1 MKKDAFDNVQGE
13 ETCNGICE
21 IFLSIIYINI
31 HDIKIWWTVFS
42 LRSLRPGIF
51 ILYTISF
58 PWQPGHYSEKL
69 RRFGNKYFNHCFQKE
84 HLTPGCLQKS
94 FLDYYK
100 AVRNQLSIVVNP
112 HRESLR
118 FQLQSTGNSL
128 PLNQSKS
135 TVGLRGFVGN
145 GHQDLIFVYL
155 CGCCGAVIF
164 NVKIGIHVTNI
175 SLIMH

>member
-58 PWQPGHYSEKL
+58 P
-69 RRFGNKYFNHCFQKE
+69 
-84 HLTPGCLQKS
+84 
-94 FLDYYK
+94 
-100 AVRNQLSIVVNP
+100 
-112 HRESLR
+112 
-118 FQLQSTGNSL
+118 
-128 PLNQSKS
+128 
-135 TVGLRGFVGN
+135 
-145 GHQDLIFVYL
+145 
-155 CGCCGAVIF
+155 
-164 NVKIGIHVTNI
+164 
-175 SLIMH
+175 